1 MPTRIIDTVVLI
13 GFSDQNDPRN
23 EKASEYVFEI
33 SIGQDIFVSSAV
45 LLEFDLELK
54 THSISDNDRERLHSK
69 LKQLIPQNKVLPLT
83 PAVLE
88 RAARISPKA
97 KWRGAYFDTLIVATG
112 LESGAA
118 SALTTDRRFA
128 KLGLRA
134 TF

>member
-33 SIGQDIFVSSAV
+33 SIGQDIFVPSAV

-54 THSISDNDRERLHSK
+54 THRISDNDRERLHSK
-69 LKQLIPQNKVLPLT
+69 LRQLIPQNKVLPLT

-128 KLGLRA
+128 KLGLPA

>member
-13 GFSDQNDPRN
+13 GFSDQNDPQN
-23 EKASEYVFEI
+23 QKASEYVFEV
-33 SIGQDIFVSSAV
+33 SIGQDIFVPSAV

-54 THSISDNDRERLHSK
+54 THNLSDNNRERIHSK

-88 RAARISPKA
+88 CAARISPKA
-97 KWRGAYFDTLIVATG
+97 KWGGAYFDTLIVATG

-128 KLGLRA
+128 KLGLPV

>member
-33 SIGQDIFVSSAV
+33 SIGQDIFVPSAV

-69 LKQLIPQNKVLPLT
+69 LKQLIPQNEVLPLT

-128 KLGLRA
+128 KLGLPA